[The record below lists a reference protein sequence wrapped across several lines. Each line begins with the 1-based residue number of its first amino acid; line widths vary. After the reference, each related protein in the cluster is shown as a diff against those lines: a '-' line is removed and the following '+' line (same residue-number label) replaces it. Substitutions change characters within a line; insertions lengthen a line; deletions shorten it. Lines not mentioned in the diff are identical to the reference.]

1 MDQLSLNTNDLNFI
15 IDAYSIYVIKLDLN
29 NYDCLKCDDISF
41 YEINNFIKNI
51 FPKCSVKQLKLF
63 LKKSNN
69 RVLFLK
75 ILLDIDQIHCIM
87 FLVE

>member
-1 MDQLSLNTNDLNFI
+1 
-15 IDAYSIYVIKLDLN
+15 
-29 NYDCLKCDDISF
+29 
-41 YEINNFIKNI
+41 
-51 FPKCSVKQLKLF
+51 

-87 FLVE
+87 FLVEWLFDTYLNCRWNTVLYAYIVRKKYEKNTKILI